1 MARQPAGKIR
11 ALGSLVL
18 IVGLVVGVAG
28 CGEGTAKN
36 GADEALVFV
45 ADDIDWAAAPSQA
58 PAGEVAFELVNDD
71 DVFHDLTVEEL
82 GDQTVAEADPG
93 VTDTGTVALE
103 PGDYTFYC
111 SVPGHREAGMEAT
124 VAVTGETAAAEVEL
138 LVLSDRR

>member
-1 MARQPAGKIR
+1 M
-11 ALGSLVL
+11 GSLVL

-45 ADDIDWAAAPSQA
+45 ADGIDWAAAPSQA

-82 GDQTVAEADPG
+82 GDETVAEADPG
-93 VTDTGTVALE
+93 VTDMGTVALE